1 MKILVFNCGS
11 SSLRFALLQ
20 IDSGRDRRTSV
31 VGRGNFERIGDAR
44 AEAILVDG
52 GGAETRLPLARID
65 HGAAALH
72 AITWLEK
79 LTGQKS
85 LTVDASAHRIVH
97 GGARVFG
104 PVLVDDATLGELDEA
119 TSFAPLH
126 NPPALATIRAVR
138 SRLPLIP
145 AAVLADTAFH
155 RDLPDYA
162 RHYALPRALAERHSI
177 HRFGFHGIG
186 HAWMME
192 RYAELIGADP
202 AALNLITLQLGAGSS
217 ATAIRAGKSID
228 TSMGLTPLEGLMM
241 ATRSGDIDPAI
252 VSFLCRREGI
262 SPDEVESILNHQSG
276 LLGVSGIS
284 GDIRDVQAAADQGN
298 ADSALAIE
306 MFCYRVQKYIGQYV
320 AVLGK
325 TDAIVF
331 GGGIGE
337 HADGIRAR
345 ICERLA
351 HLGIAIDP
359 ERNRLANG
367 REFRISHDG
376 AATSVYVIPLQEELY
391 IALAVARMLAA

>member
-1 MKILVFNCGS
+1 
-11 SSLRFALLQ
+11 
-20 IDSGRDRRTSV
+20 
-31 VGRGNFERIGDAR
+31 
-44 AEAILVDG
+44 
-52 GGAETRLPLARID
+52 
-65 HGAAALH
+65 
-72 AITWLEK
+72 
-79 LTGQKS
+79 
-85 LTVDASAHRIVH
+85 
-97 GGARVFG
+97 
-104 PVLVDDATLGELDEA
+104 
-119 TSFAPLH
+119 
-126 NPPALATIRAVR
+126 
-138 SRLPLIP
+138 
-145 AAVLADTAFH
+145 
-155 RDLPDYA
+155 
-162 RHYALPRALAERHSI
+162 
-177 HRFGFHGIG
+177 
-186 HAWMME
+186 MME